1 MRGEAGSVQ
10 RRDVMGWCCDVW
22 IPLYL
27 EHAQIGKMRSV
38 PVLFLVAICAS
49 WVMCKPTQEKKDRVH
64 HSKDLSDHQ
73 HDDDK
78 DFQYDH
84 EAFLGKE
91 EAKTFDQL
99 TPEESKERLGM
110 IVDKIDSDNDT
121 YVTTPELLAWM
132 KRVHGRW
139 VSEDVNKQVLLFDKN
154 HDGSVAWDEYSNQ
167 MYGHLIGEI
176 LLNITPLI
184 SSFSLLPTLFLRRI
198 VGKIDKNKDGFITQ
212 VELRDWIKHAQNRY
226 IYENVNKHWADYD
239 ANQDNNIAWAEYRNT
254 TYGYYEGEEFND
266 VPDKDTYRKMM
277 KRDERRFKHADKDGD
292 MIATREE
299 FTAFLHPEEFDYM
312 KDVVVT
318 ETLEDIDKNGDGA
331 VDVHEYIGDMYNA
344 ENDEPEPDWVQSER
358 KQFLEFRDLNKDG
371 KMDRTEISH
380 WILPHDYD
388 NADIESKHLVYE
400 SDKDKDDKLTK
411 NEILDNWN
419 MFVGSQATNY
429 GEDLTRRH
437 DEF

>member
-1 MRGEAGSVQ
+1 
-10 RRDVMGWCCDVW
+10 
-22 IPLYL
+22 
-27 EHAQIGKMRSV
+27 MRSLHV
-38 PVLFLVAICAS
+38 FLLVAVCAS
-49 WVMCKPTQEKKDRVH
+49 WVLCKPTQEKKDRVH

-73 HDDDK
+73 HDDSK

-99 TPEESKERLGM
+99 TPEESKERLGK
-110 IVDKIDSDNDT
+110 IVDKIDKD
-121 YVTTPELLAWM
+121 
-132 KRVHGRW
+132 
-139 VSEDVNKQVLLFDKN
+139 
-154 HDGSVAWDEYSNQ
+154 
-167 MYGHLIGEI
+167 
-176 LLNITPLI
+176 
-184 SSFSLLPTLFLRRI
+184 
-198 VGKIDKNKDGFITQ
+198 KDGFITE
-212 VELRDWIKHAQNRY
+212 VELKDWIKHSQNRY
-226 IYENVNKHWADYD
+226 IYENVNKHYADYD
-239 ANQDNNIAWAEYRNT
+239 QNKDDKIAWEEYKNT

-312 KDVVVT
+312 KAIVIT
-318 ETLEDIDKNGDGA
+318 ETIEDIDKNGDGA
-331 VDVHEYIGDMYNA
+331 IDVDEYIGDMYSSG
-344 ENDEPEPDWVQSER
+344 NDEPEPDWVQTER
-358 KQFLEFRDLNKDG
+358 KQFKEFRDLNKDG
-371 KMDRTEISH
+371 KMDRNEISH
-380 WILPHDYD
+380 WILPENYEH
-388 NADIESKHLVYE
+388 AELEAKHLIYE

-411 NEILDNWN
+411 REILDNWN

>member
-1 MRGEAGSVQ
+1 
-10 RRDVMGWCCDVW
+10 MGWCCDVW

-121 YVTTPELLAWM
+121 FVTTPELLAWM

-167 MYGHLIGEI
+167 MYGHLI
-176 LLNITPLI
+176 
-184 SSFSLLPTLFLRRI
+184 
-198 VGKIDKNKDGFITQ
+198 
-212 VELRDWIKHAQNRY
+212 
-226 IYENVNKHWADYD
+226 
-239 ANQDNNIAWAEYRNT
+239 
-254 TYGYYEGEEFND
+254 GEEFND